1 MTRAQFGEDSCSGGI
16 SEAVG
21 ALGLGRA
28 GEIFRRALERGGP
41 DGFELVKRAA
51 DLVRRSLAA
60 EGLTPGAIGVFLRR
74 NPHGQLRT
82 EFPKVA
88 DIVDHVERTVRMRLP
103 AKAAVSS
110 APAAASNERAPATA
124 PGS

>member
-1 MTRAQFGEDSCSGGI
+1 MTRAQFAKESFSGGI
-16 SEAVG
+16 SAAVG

-41 DGFELVKRAA
+41 DGFEYVKRGA
-51 DLVRRSLAA
+51 DLVRSRLAA
-60 EGLTPGAIGVFLRR
+60 EGLTPGATGAFLRR

-88 DIVDHVERTVRMRLP
+88 DIVDHIEQTVHMQLL
-103 AKAAVSS
+103 ANAAGR
-110 APAAASNERAPATA
+110 RAPPAT
-124 PGS
+124 GGE

>member
-1 MTRAQFGEDSCSGGI
+1 MTHVRFAEESYSVGA
-16 SEAVG
+16 AVD

-41 DGFELVKRAA
+41 DGFELVKRGA

-60 EGLTPGAIGVFLRR
+60 EGLTPGAIGAFLRR

-88 DIVDHVERTVRMRLP
+88 DIVDHVEHTVRLR
-103 AKAAVSS
+103 ASAAGSS
-110 APAAASNERAPATA
+110 APPAAGAE
-124 PGS
+124 